1 MNRYQWYFQ
10 NIASRDLMYKLQFQ
24 NINQIPKIEGISL
37 NISTKESILDR
48 KRLLPYIA
56 GLQIISGQKLKRTY
70 AKKSIAGFKLRSG
83 QLLGAAG
90 NLRRHKMYSFLDKL
104 VTIVLPK
111 IRDFQGISSPN
122 SQIGYEVVGKAQYEQ
137 TITTDILQKMKVESL
152 NLQGASFLLYPELE
166 NHYELFESIPGF
178 NITIRSPILLLA
190 FVLPTKSSR

>member
-37 NISTKESILDR
+37 NISTCETIIDR
-48 KRLLPYIA
+48 KRLLPHIA

-111 IRDFQGISSPN
+111 IRDFQGISSLN
-122 SQIGYEVVGKAQYEQ
+122 SKSN
-137 TITTDILQKMKVESL
+137 TDFHKMKAESF
-152 NLQGASFLLYPELE
+152 NLQGGSFLLYPELE

-178 NITIRSPILLLA
+178 NITIRSPMLLLA
-190 FVLPTKSSR
+190 FVLPSGGKTSNL